1 MSMRPGM
8 IVEIHSLQTAIALNG
23 ELGELGVYSV
33 AAERWQVQ
41 LLTRSVGKM
50 VRQQNLKA
58 APSPSNENLERANGL
73 IEEGS
78 KLLDMS
84 RSKSGAAADADAST
98 ARVLLTQALELHPT
112 CARAH
117 GLLGDYSH
125 MRSDWVQMLKHFRR
139 ADANLVHGEECSL
152 HVQMGH
158 ANALKE
164 SGYDAEARDL
174 YRQLKAERPRVMLVR
189 YNLAD
194 ALRNIDR
201 EASAAEAREILNE
214 AAEWEVGGGLSANQL
229 RAAATSLLVMIAHA
243 KAKEAMQKYGLGAE
257 TVAACESVL
266 AIAQKGLKA
275 AYALFV
281 IGRCR
286 EADAYVKLQAG
297 EYMAALD
304 LFAGRLGE
312 DGKSIDVAPG
322 SAAAAFRDSVD
333 AEYDKASASQY
344 ARMQGIAHHL
354 TGGVIFLDFANGKQT
369 EQSAGFM
376 NFFGVCCGGE
386 KVESPDPTGSKA
398 TAGFGEQPA
407 AEGTEVEQV
416 AAAGVRDV
424 GGGSND
430 SHIDDVVANGI
441 AVDIANAMD
450 LTDHDPSPVK
460 SEPVLS
466 ASAVAPAEAP
476 SSSEQFYGVRR
487 RTRAAAML
495 DVRELT
501 AEEATTMKSM
511 SPNFDKVIAEY
522 AAKAVA
528 AEKKRKLRHRPRT
541 FDADKEYNN
550 ANIFKCPSCFA
561 PNYYEMDA
569 CNVLRC
575 FNCSVRFCIKCLQ
588 PLKTGESVHARC
600 TLYT

>member
-1 MSMRPGM
+1 MRPGM

-41 LLTRSVGKM
+41 LLTRSVCKM

-98 ARVLLTQALELHPT
+98 ARVMLTQALELYPT
-112 CARAH
+112 CASAH

-125 MRSDWVQMLKHFRR
+125 MRGDWEQMLKHFRR

-152 HVQMGH
+152 QVRMGH
-158 ANALKE
+158 ATALNE
-164 SGYDAEARDL
+164 CGYDAEARDL

-189 YNLAD
+189 YDLAN

-201 EASAAEAREILNE
+201 EASASEAREILNE
-214 AAEWEVGGGLSANQL
+214 ATDWEVIGEPSANQI
-229 RAAATSLLVMIAHA
+229 RAAATSLLVRIADA
-243 KAKEAMQKYGLGAE
+243 KAKEALQKYGLGAE

-266 AIAQKGLKA
+266 AIAQKGLEA
-275 AYALFV
+275 GYALFV

-286 EADAYVKLQAG
+286 EAAAYVKLQAG

-322 SAAAAFRDSVD
+322 SAAAAFRDSVR
-333 AEYDKASASQY
+333 AQYDEASASQY

-354 TGGVIFLDFANGKQT
+354 TGGVIFFDFLANGKLT
-369 EQSAGFM
+369 EQSSAFM

-386 KVESPDPTGSKA
+386 GVDSPEPTGSKA

-407 AEGTEVEQV
+407 AEGTAAEQV

-424 GGGSND
+424 GGGSDD

-450 LTDHDPSPVK
+450 LTDHDPSPLT
-460 SEPVLS
+460 SELVLS

-476 SSSEQFYGVRR
+476 SSSEQFDGVRR

-501 AEEATTMKSM
+501 AEEATTMKRKSAGI
-511 SPNFDKVIAEY
+511 DEVIAEY

-528 AEKKRKLRHRPRT
+528 AEKKRKVRHRPRT
-541 FDADKEYNN
+541 FDDDKEYNN

-561 PNYYEMDA
+561 PNYYELDA
-569 CNVLRC
+569 CNVLCC

-588 PLKTGESVHARC
+588 PLKAGESVHARC
-600 TLYT
+600 GLFT